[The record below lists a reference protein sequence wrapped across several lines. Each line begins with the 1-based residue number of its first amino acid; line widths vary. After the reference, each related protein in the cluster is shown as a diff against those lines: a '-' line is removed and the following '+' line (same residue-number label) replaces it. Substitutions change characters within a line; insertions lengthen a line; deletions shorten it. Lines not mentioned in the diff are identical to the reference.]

1 MGFFASLGLDG
12 KFLEVVSVHHLIY
25 ASPLVLYVSLKEKC
39 VPPWPT
45 CLNKHS
51 RDKQALIKEG
61 SLSELYFL
69 KSIPNF
75 FFLKSKSHFVRV
87 RRGVGGWWLH
97 SYIHS
102 LFLSFITHGYT
113 FFRPPNAFFFPK
125 EIIRGRIPQ
134 GETCRQFAPFCTAA
148 RKTADWRSA
157 AAFQGSWSLRTVC
170 KYKDGPI
177 NHVQGFLSRLEK
189 NVYSSSYS
197 EASNHK
203 CI

>member
-1 MGFFASLGLDG
+1 MPLLLFFTSRWKKNVFLLGQPAWINTPEINRLLSR
-12 KFLEVVSVHHLIY
+12 K
-25 ASPLVLYVSLKEKC
+25 ALY
-39 VPPWPT
+39 
-45 CLNKHS
+45 LNY
-51 RDKQALIKEG
+51 
-61 SLSELYFL
+61 YFL

-75 FFLKSKSHFVRV
+75 FFWNQNLSLWGCGEGGVTFIHYLCLSLLMDISFFVLKM
-87 RRGVGGWWLH
+87 L
-97 SYIHS
+97 
-102 LFLSFITHGYT
+102 
-113 FFRPPNAFFFPK
+113 FFFSK
-125 EIIRGRIPQ
+125 EIVRGRIPH
-134 GETCRQFAPFCTAA
+134 GKTCRQFPPFCTAA
-148 RKTADWRSA
+148 RKTADQRSA

>member
-1 MGFFASLGLDG
+1 MPLLLFFTSRWKKNVFLLGQPAWINTPEINRLLSR
-12 KFLEVVSVHHLIY
+12 K
-25 ASPLVLYVSLKEKC
+25 ALY
-39 VPPWPT
+39 
-45 CLNKHS
+45 LNYTFWKVF
-51 RDKQALIKEG
+51 QT
-61 SLSELYFL
+61 
-69 KSIPNF
+69 F
-75 FFLKSKSHFVRV
+75 FFWNQNLSLW
-87 RRGVGGWWLH
+87 GCGGGWGGG
-97 SYIHS
+97 YILTFIHYFCLS
-102 LFLSFITHGYT
+102 LLMYIR
-113 FFRPPNAFFFPK
+113 FFVLKMLFFFPK

-134 GETCRQFAPFCTAA
+134 GGTCRQFAPFCTAA

-157 AAFQGSWSLRTVC
+157 AGFQGSWSLRTVC